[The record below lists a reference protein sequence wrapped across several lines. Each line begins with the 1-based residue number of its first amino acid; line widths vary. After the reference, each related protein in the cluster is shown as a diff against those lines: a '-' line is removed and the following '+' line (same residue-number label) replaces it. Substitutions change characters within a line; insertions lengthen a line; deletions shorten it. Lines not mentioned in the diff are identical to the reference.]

1 MICGKFTSGRRVAGG
16 FTLIELLVVIAII
29 AILAALLLPALSQA
43 KLKAQR
49 AACINN
55 QKQLATAWVMYADD
69 DSEIMPPNASINVSW
84 TTSWVAGIL
93 SWDTTASPNPDNTN
107 TLNLTQ
113 SLLSPYSAQSTGVY
127 KCPGDNVAGA
137 LGPRVRSYSMN
148 AMMDGTGIT
157 GASGPGIYTFG
168 GENFAIYMKTTE
180 INNPGPS
187 MTWLTIDEHADS
199 IDNGFFMVPMGQSSN
214 WGDTPASYH
223 GSSGVLSFADGH
235 AEIKTWTDVNI
246 KNRPV
251 TKTQVKDLPATPNT
265 DLLWMEARTTSQ
277 L

>member
-1 MICGKFTSGRRVAGG
+1 
-16 FTLIELLVVIAII
+16 
-29 AILAALLLPALSQA
+29 
-43 KLKAQR
+43 
-49 AACINN
+49 
-55 QKQLATAWVMYADD
+55 
-69 DSEIMPPNASINVSW
+69 
-84 TTSWVAGIL
+84 
-93 SWDTTASPNPDNTN
+93 
-107 TLNLTQ
+107 
-113 SLLSPYSAQSTGVY
+113 
-127 KCPGDNVAGA
+127 
-137 LGPRVRSYSMN
+137 MN